1 MPVLTAPPIFH
12 LFFIA
17 NLCLFCRKG
26 KSSVLTAQ
34 PFLLLHLCLSS
45 LYYAG
50 NPYLSIFGYG
60 TKIRRPS
67 VSVSSVPTSASL
79 TTIMSFPPHP
89 SAPGG
94 GSVPGHSGRRG
105 GKLYL
110 ASVAARAAAA
120 QRKEDRTNVL
130 LARMNKTQST
140 TPSNREIRYQH
151 RSDEKSQGDDASSKT
166 HTAMEGE
173 KIIFGKLTPVA
184 ESSNESTP
192 PPPVVASPAL
202 QHPPIVELPM
212 TQQLPCIQLNT
223 QPPSVENSPMQQG
236 VALLVPT
243 YASSNLWR
251 TRMTWLL
258 LCVLLVSCAVIPI
271 VIQTLSL
278 SSHHLHRANKFSN
291 ASVG

>member
-1 MPVLTAPPIFH
+1 M
-12 LFFIA
+12 
-17 NLCLFCRKG
+17 
-26 KSSVLTAQ
+26 SVLT
-34 PFLLLHLCLSS
+34 
-45 LYYAG
+45 Y
-50 NPYLSIFGYG
+50 IFGYG
-60 TKIRRPS
+60 AKIRRPS
-67 VSVSSVPTSASL
+67 VSARSVPTSASS

-223 QPPSVENSPMQQG
+223 QPPSVENSPTTQQG
-236 VALLVPT
+236 VALLVSTVLRSTPKPNKPSACCHGCT
-243 YASSNLWR
+243 INRESRNTTGPVVR
-251 TRMTWLL
+251 VWLI
-258 LCVLLVSCAVIPI
+258 VPRSC
-271 VIQTLSL
+271 
-278 SSHHLHRANKFSN
+278 
-291 ASVG
+291 